1 MVTCNNIFRIMSAPP
16 ALPARAKPKL
26 RSADGSALDPIA
38 VDGAELREQ
47 AAASMSLAI
56 ELALTLGYTGD
67 KG

>member
-1 MVTCNNIFRIMSAPP
+1 V
-16 ALPARAKPKL
+16 

-47 AAASMSLAI
+47 AGASMSLAI